1 MNNIFN
7 EEHLDEEQLDY
18 VNNEYFSGF
27 KRYKNWQKLPLKLK
41 QYLPKYIDDK
51 NTLNIKVEENTLKLK
66 ALINVVYSLFSKIAT
81 NDNIEDNM
89 KQLSSFYTSLQKSEK
104 LNEQQLKTIVS
115 YSQLS
120 NANNKIETLEA
131 IFDDLKQQYQHL
143 KNSEAHLRQAKNT
156 LTLCCDLINQY
167 DDDKSGIRY
176 KEVKKTK
183 VELDKELKA
192 LNDAVQKK
200 KDELKK
206 LKRTDLIDAK
216 KEEVNEL
223 QTELENINLY
233 KTVRVVKDTAECL
246 TFINSI
252 EFTNNK
258 VPDYT
263 SHCSQKLLD
272 IIHRV
277 HSSYTID
284 NRPWVIGYSGG
295 KDSSAVATLVY
306 LSLLAMNK
314 ESRTKNIYLVAS
326 DTLVE
331 TPKVVDHIDHSLEV
345 IGKQAKRDNL
355 PITTHKVLPEANQSF
370 WACLL
375 GKGYPAPTKSFRWC
389 TERMKINPVSD
400 FIKSKISQHDE
411 VIVTLGSRSEESA
424 SRAQVIAKHKIEN
437 SRFARHTTL
446 ANAYIYTP
454 IDTWSMDDVW
464 KILRACSLEVT
475 TSPLGIGKK
484 WSNNYELEW
493 ENPWGAKNLTL
504 WNLYKDASD
513 QGECPMVIDDSTP
526 SCGNSRFGCWT
537 CTVVTKDRAMQS
549 LISNG
554 EDWMLPLLK
563 FRDLLAYTN
572 IPENK
577 DEYRNFKRRTG
588 KVHDQVKRLNSN
600 IRNIEDIVGSIEL
613 ENNQKIETSEQT
625 KEVWVKDDDAIITYY
640 KYDTQQN
647 LWLLYR
653 YIPGPYW
660 LKYRQKWL
668 KELLV
673 QEKQFNEEG
682 HEIQLITEPELHAI
696 RQEWL
701 NDPNE
706 PDWDDSLPAIY
717 REVYGKDLKW
727 VINDNSAF
735 DKQGA
740 NVLTNLCHNFNIVP
754 QMVMKLL
761 DLEVSME
768 GLSRRKG
775 MQEKI
780 TTILKQDWGT
790 MEEIREKKKNVQ
802 AKAGYDVHEEEI
814 RSLNAKLTT
823 VEKLLKKEF

>member
-1 MNNIFN
+1 MNNLFN
-7 EEHLDEEQLDY
+7 EEYLDEEQLDY

-27 KRYKNWQKLPLKLK
+27 KRYKNWQTLPPKLKL
-41 QYLPKYIDDK
+41 YIPKYIEDK
-51 NTLNIKVEENTLKLK
+51 NTLKNKVEQNTQKLK
-66 ALINVVYSLFSKIAT
+66 SLINIVYALFSAIAK
-81 NDNIEDNM
+81 NDKVEDCM
-89 KQLSSFYTSLQKSEK
+89 QELSTIYKKFPKEKQ
-104 LNEQQLKTIVS
+104 LNEQQLAAIS
-115 YSQLS
+115 NYSQITTTR
-120 NANNKIETLEA
+120 NNKELRTIEAVFNDLTL
-131 IFDDLKQQYQHL
+131 QYHNTQ
-143 KNSEAHLRQAKNT
+143 NTEAHLRQAENT
-156 LTLCCDLINQY
+156 LSLCTNLANQY
-167 DDDKSGIRY
+167 IDDYEGISYKKIRKSATEIEKEAKETKVDL
-176 KEVKKTK
+176 KEVDEFKQIKFIRS
-183 VELDKELKA
+183 VQECEA
-192 LNDAVQKK
+192 YLNQ
-200 KDELKK
+200 
-206 LKRTDLIDAK
+206 
-216 KEEVNEL
+216 
-223 QTELENINLY
+223 QTFDN
-233 KTVRVVKDTAECL
+233 D
-246 TFINSI
+246 S
-252 EFTNNK
+252 
-258 VPDYT
+258 VPDYKP
-263 SHCSQKLLD
+263 HCSQKLID

-277 HSSYTID
+277 HSAYTVD

-306 LSLLAMNK
+306 LSLLAMEK
-314 ESRTKNIYLVAS
+314 ENRTKSIYLVAS

-345 IGKQAKRDNL
+345 IGKQAERDGL

-563 FRDLLAYTN
+563 FRDLLAHTN
-572 IPENK
+572 VPENK
-577 DEYRNFKRRTG
+577 DEYRNYKRRIG
-588 KVHDQVKRLNSN
+588 RVNFQRAKDGD
-600 IRNIEDIVGSIEL
+600 DISVERAH
-613 ENNQKIETSEQT
+613 
-625 KEVWVKDDDAIITYY
+625 V
-640 KYDTQQN
+640 
-647 LWLLYR
+647 
-653 YIPGPYW
+653 PGPYW
-660 LKYRQKWL
+660 LKYRKKWL
-668 KELLV
+668 KELLI
-673 QEKQFNEEG
+673 QEKQFNEDG
-682 HEIQLITEPELHAI
+682 HKIELVTKPELHAI

-706 PDWDDSLPAIY
+706 PDWDDSLPGIY
-717 REVYGKDLKW
+717 REVYGCDLNW
-727 VINDNSAF
+727 VYNDNSTF

-740 NVLTNLCHNFNIVP
+740 HILTELSQEYKVIP

-761 DLEVSME
+761 DLEISME
-768 GLSRRKG
+768 GLSRRSGVQNKVA
-775 MQEKI
+775 
-780 TTILKQDWGT
+780 TILKQDWGT
-790 MEEIREKKKNVQ
+790 LEEIKGKQ
-802 AKAGYDVHEEEI
+802 QGQQTKAGYDVFQEEI
-814 RSLNAKLTT
+814 STLNDKLST